1 MSLISNGGVGL
12 IGFFWVFVGLGFSSL
27 IGDGCVV
34 LIGLF
39 WVSVGL
45 GIFGLI
51 GEGGVGLIG
60 FFWVSGAGFDRQWWC
75 GFDKVFLGFQ
85 GWV

>member
-1 MSLISNGGVGL
+1 M
-12 IGFFWVFVGLGFSSL
+12 
-27 IGDGCVV
+27 
-34 LIGLF
+34 F

-60 FFWVSGAGFDRQWWC
+60 FFWVSGVGFDGQWWC
-75 GFDKVFLGFQ
+75 GFDQVFLGFQ